1 MTVDKDN
8 TADELAQSHFSVEPD
23 IVAIYRVVAAQREL
37 QPSEPVKLLEVN
49 RHTPSAGIRPVHFG
63 PDPAAGIYHASVV
76 IEVTPE
82 EYEQLKRGE
91 LRLPEG
97 WEIGQEYQRAS

>member
-1 MTVDKDN
+1 MPNKDD
-8 TADELAQSHFSVEPD
+8 TAEELARSHFTVEPD
-23 IVAIYRVVAAQREL
+23 IVAIFRVRAGQRES

-49 RHTPSAGIRPVHFG
+49 RHTPSAGIQPVHFG
-63 PDPAAGIYHASVV
+63 PDPAAGIHHASVI

-82 EYEQLKRGE
+82 EYEQVRRGE

-97 WEIGQEYQRAS
+97 WELEREYRRAS